1 LCPLLITNSAFK
13 SESML
18 EESLSHID
26 EDKTSK
32 STVQTE
38 KLKQEKEQKIKKMLS
53 VAFSTKS
60 FKEITS

>member
-1 LCPLLITNSAFK
+1 
-13 SESML
+13 ML